1 MNHQQKGPAS
11 QPAGDVKPN
20 RFVVGVTRTPGAIL
34 GIRLLEMLRLSPD
47 RQ

>member
-1 MNHQQKGPAS
+1 MNHQKKGPAS
-11 QPAGDVKPN
+11 QPTGDVKPN
-20 RFVVGVTRTPGAIL
+20 RFVVGLPKTPGAIL